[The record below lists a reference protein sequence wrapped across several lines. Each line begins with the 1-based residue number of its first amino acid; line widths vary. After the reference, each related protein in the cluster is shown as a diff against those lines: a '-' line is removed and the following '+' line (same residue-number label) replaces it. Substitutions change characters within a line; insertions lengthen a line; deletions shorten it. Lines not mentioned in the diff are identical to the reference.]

1 MSGAFHAFVDES
13 IRTDG
18 FYRLTAVR
26 MRSRDLGAV
35 TRVVRQGIP
44 KGQQRVHFSA
54 ERDRRRRMIL
64 RSYVALDISAV
75 TFLAPYDRRTDDQV
89 ARDRCLRAFAVAA
102 EGLEIVSVVLDSRGA
117 SRDRLDRSTLG
128 RALARASN
136 DRMAY
141 AHRGSR
147 DEVLLALPDAIG
159 WAVGAGN
166 LGGRS
171 WSRSASCATPRNR
184 G

>member
-1 MSGAFHAFVDES
+1 VRGAFHAFVDES
-13 IRTDG
+13 IRPDG

-26 MRSRDLGAV
+26 LRSQDLAAIS
-35 TRVVRQGIP
+35 RVVRRGIP

-54 ERDRRRRMIL
+54 ERDRRRREIL

-75 TFLAPYDRRTDDQV
+75 TLLTPYGRQSDDQV
-89 ARDRCLRAFAVAA
+89 ARNRCLRALALAAV
-102 EGLEIVSVVLDSRGA
+102 GLEIVSLVLDSRGA
-117 SRDRLDRSTLG
+117 ARDRLDRSTLG

-136 DRMAY
+136 DRIVY

-159 WAVGAGN
+159 WAIGAGN
-166 LGGRS
+166 PWR
-171 WSRSASCATPRNR
+171 ATVEPICELRIAPE
-184 G
+184 